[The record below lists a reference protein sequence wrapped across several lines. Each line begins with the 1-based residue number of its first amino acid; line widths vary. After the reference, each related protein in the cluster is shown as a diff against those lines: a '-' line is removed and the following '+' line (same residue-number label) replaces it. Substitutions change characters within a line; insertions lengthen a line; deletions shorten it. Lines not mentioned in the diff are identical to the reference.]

1 LHESQLC
8 SKLQSHVTSG
18 SIPEQSRC
26 VFDHLIGYTCPVII
40 LYIVNNAAIIQTLK
54 RVSAGTELTVS
65 YIDENEDYEERQKQ
79 LQDYGFECTCAK
91 CLAHE

>member
-1 LHESQLC
+1 MSRDRRGLFELPFRRDWILSPPFLHESQLC

-18 SIPEQSRC
+18 SIPEQSRHYSNFETSFC
-26 VFDHLIGYTCPVII
+26 
-40 LYIVNNAAIIQTLK
+40 
-54 RVSAGTELTVS
+54 RTELTVS